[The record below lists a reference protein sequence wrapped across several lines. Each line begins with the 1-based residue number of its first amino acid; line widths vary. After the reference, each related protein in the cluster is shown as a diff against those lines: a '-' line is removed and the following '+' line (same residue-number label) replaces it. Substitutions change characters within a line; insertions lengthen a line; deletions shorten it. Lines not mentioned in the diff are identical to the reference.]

1 MIEIIIEIIIAV
13 GFVEMLIGGELGVLD
28 CFFKNKVLDDIKE
41 KVKGFHDKLN
51 TLGNILLFIIIILLI
66 PSIISYYIFNFL
78 TKNIVPVLKMLFYKK

>member
-1 MIEIIIEIIIAV
+1 MIEIIIAV
-13 GFVEMLIGGELGVLD
+13 VFVEMLIGGELGILD
-28 CFFKNKVLDDIKE
+28 CFSKYKALDDIKE

-66 PSIISYYIFNFL
+66 PSIVSYYIFNFL